1 MEAMKCGLLT
11 AALWIL
17 CGCAGTSAA
26 TRPPDT
32 AIPESA
38 GEAGAVVDAFQA
50 ALRAGD
56 IDRAAGYLDPH
67 VVILE
72 SGAAEQSRDEYLA
85 VHAPADAQF
94 MKKVKVTEG
103 WSKARVDGNLA
114 WVVSLSEFEFEKE
127 GQTAFIDA
135 AETMVLRRDAAGWKI
150 VHIHWS
156 SNTQE

>member
-1 MEAMKCGLLT
+1 MKSCLLA
-11 AALWIL
+11 AALWLL
-17 CGCAGTSAA
+17 CGCAGPRTAVGPA
-26 TRPPDT
+26 ET
-32 AIPESA
+32 AIPENEDQA
-38 GEAGAVVDAFQA
+38 AAVVDAFQA

-94 MKKVKVTEG
+94 MKTVKVTTG
-103 WSKARVDGNLA
+103 WSTAHVAGNLA
-114 WVVSLSEFEFEKE
+114 WVVSLFEFEFEKE
-127 GQTAFIDA
+127 GQIAFIDS
-135 AETMVLRRDAAGWKI
+135 AETMVLRRDPEGWKI

-156 SNTQE
+156 SHD

>member
-1 MEAMKCGLLT
+1 MKSGFLA
-11 AALWIL
+11 AALWLL
-17 CGCAGTSAA
+17 CGCAGPRTA
-26 TRPPDT
+26 TEPGKT

-38 GEAGAVVDAFQA
+38 DGAVAVVDAFQA

-72 SGAAEQSRDEYLA
+72 SGAAEHSRDEYLA

-94 MKKVKVTEG
+94 MKMVKVTPGRRTTRIE
-103 WSKARVDGNLA
+103 GNLA
-114 WVVSLSEFEFEKE
+114 WVASLSEFEIEKE
-127 GQTAFIDA
+127 GQIAFIDS
-135 AETMVLRRDAAGWKI
+135 AETMVLRRDPEGWKI

-156 SNTQE
+156 SHE